1 MSGNLLSGETVDRT
15 ELMAVLGK
23 AEKLLKDDLADL
35 ESKQEL
41 LIEII
46 LICGKQKQDSPNQ
59 WAKKQYNLANI
70 YSRRIKGDPSE
81 NAKKSIE
88 YYLAA
93 LQIYTANEFLDEWA
107 FIQIQLARFSI
118 SQLHNYRIAIEHL
131 QAAYEK
137 LSANNSNI
145 DLLAQTM
152 FELARCFHQTGAL
165 GYSKIYFKDSIRLF
179 QKLEKP
185 LQVAAANSALGNLE
199 LQMGYLDDAR
209 IHLQIALE
217 FYQNAGNADRIQ
229 SIQELQQYI
238 LELDRK
244 EVVLRSTFTNRIF
257 NVQKS
262 SEYCLQDIIC

>member
-1 MSGNLLSGETVDRT
+1 MSGNLLRGETVNPT
-15 ELMAVLGK
+15 ELMAILDK
-23 AEKLLKDDLADL
+23 TEKLLKDDLTGL
-35 ESKQEL
+35 EFEQEL

-81 NAKKSIE
+81 NAKKSTK

-93 LQIYTANEFLDEWA
+93 LQVYTADEFLDEWA
-107 FIQIQLARFSI
+107 FIQIQLARLSI
-118 SQLHNYRIAIEHL
+118 SQLRNYRIAIEHL

-179 QKLEKP
+179 QKLDKP
-185 LQVAAANSALGNLE
+185 LQVAAVTSALGNLE
-199 LQMGYLDDAR
+199 LQMGYLDDAH
-209 IHLQIALE
+209 IHLQTALE
-217 FYQNAGNADRIQ
+217 FYQNAGNADRIK
-229 SIQELQQYI
+229 SIQELQQY
-238 LELDRK
+238 LPEFSK
-244 EVVLRSTFTNRIF
+244 EQIA
-257 NVQKS
+257 
-262 SEYCLQDIIC
+262 

>member
-1 MSGNLLSGETVDRT
+1 MSGNLLRGETVNPT
-15 ELMAVLGK
+15 ELMAILDK
-23 AEKLLKDDLADL
+23 TEKLLKDDLTGL
-35 ESKQEL
+35 EFEQEL

-70 YSRRIKGDPSE
+70 YSRRIRGDPSE
-81 NAKKSIE
+81 NAKKSTK

-93 LQIYTANEFLDEWA
+93 LQVYTADEFLDEWA
-107 FIQIQLARFSI
+107 FIQIQLARLSI
-118 SQLHNYRIAIEHL
+118 SQLRNYRIAIEHL

-179 QKLEKP
+179 QKLDKP
-185 LQVAAANSALGNLE
+185 LQVAAVTSALGNLE

-209 IHLQIALE
+209 IHLQTALE
-217 FYQNAGNADRIQ
+217 FYQNAGNANRVK
-229 SIQELQQYI
+229 SIRELQQY
-238 LELDRK
+238 LPG
-244 EVVLRSTFTNRIF
+244 F
-257 NVQKS
+257 
-262 SEYCLQDIIC
+262 SEEQVA

>member
-1 MSGNLLSGETVDRT
+1 MSGNLLRGETVNPT
-15 ELMAVLGK
+15 ELMAILDK
-23 AEKLLKDDLADL
+23 TEKLLKDDLTGL
-35 ESKQEL
+35 EFEQEL

-81 NAKKSIE
+81 NAKKSTK

-93 LQIYTANEFLDEWA
+93 LQVYTADEFLDEWA
-107 FIQIQLARFSI
+107 FIQIQLARLSI
-118 SQLHNYRIAIEHL
+118 SQLRNYRIAIEHL

-179 QKLEKP
+179 QKLDKP
-185 LQVAAANSALGNLE
+185 LQVAAVTSALGNLE

-209 IHLQIALE
+209 IHLQTALE
-217 FYQNAGNADRIQ
+217 FYQNAGNADRIK
-229 SIQELQQYI
+229 SIQELQQY
-238 LELDRK
+238 LPEFSK
-244 EVVLRSTFTNRIF
+244 EQIA
-257 NVQKS
+257 
-262 SEYCLQDIIC
+262 